1 MRARPAAAV
10 GRRMA
15 GVKDR
20 GRRQEHSVRMSIAE
34 EEIQQIIESR
44 HQAPHAVLGPH
55 YSKQEHR
62 TVIRVF
68 LPQAKEVF
76 AAQRGEGR
84 RTVKHELVKIHP
96 SGLFEGS
103 LSGLL
108 NGNGYWLI
116 VTDQQGAEHTLR
128 DPYAIKR
135 SAFTEEDLAQL
146 AAGEHLQAFRL
157 LGAHPSREGGV
168 DGVWF
173 SLWAPNAA
181 RVSVVGTFNE
191 WDGRLHQMR
200 LLGGSGIWELFIP
213 EVPDGALYKYEIK
226 TQAGNVFLKT
236 DPYATSIEAS
246 PNAAAI
252 VCRLE
257 RAHDWN
263 DQSWRAPRS
272 ESDDLQKTERAIYL
286 FEIDLQAWA
295 GSGGEGAE
303 GAYYR
308 SLASPRLISEVKGK
322 GFTHVLI
329 PLSANPSSH
338 DGLCYA
344 PSRSCG
350 TPADLM
356 ALIDFCHQSDIGVVV
371 PGMGS
376 SIPVDGSALNW
387 FDGTRLYES
396 ETRASGARMR
406 FAFDRGE
413 IKSALLSSVMFWQ
426 IHYHVD
432 AVIVDPFTAALHADC
447 WRERHE
453 RPVPASLIVR
463 GERHPTR
470 LPEHEIQRLVHGRHR
485 DPFAILGPHVGI
497 DDNARIVRAFVP
509 RAEQVYVVMDGYP
522 WLLHQLTSLDTL
534 GLFEGTITP
543 LGAELKYRVQVL
555 EPGGRS
561 DTYRD
566 PYAYRSWL
574 FTLYDRQLFNEGNH
588 YHVFCKLGAH
598 LQTRD
603 GAPGVNFAVWAPN
616 AEGVSVVGR
625 FNNWTGS
632 QHQMKLHEDAGVW
645 ELFVPDLGEGEL
657 YKYEIRTSHGGL
669 CLKADPY
676 AFYCEVAPQTA
687 SIVYAV
693 RGRYRWQDEDWMA
706 RRAVSDMW
714 TSPVA
719 IYEVHVGSWMRTS
732 DGRSLSYTALAE
744 RLVPY
749 VKSLGF
755 THIEL
760 LPIAEHPYEPSWGYQ
775 ISSFYAPTSRFGR
788 PEDLMA
794 FIDRCHQEGIGVIL
808 DWVPAH
814 FPKDAHAL
822 GRFDGTNLYEHA
834 DPRKGEHRDW
844 GTLIFNYGRHEV
856 ENFLI
861 ANAFFWLETYHFD
874 GLRVDAVASMLYLD
888 YSRRPGEWIPNMFGG
903 NENLEAIEFLK
914 HTNSVVHARFPGVML
929 IAEESTAWPRVSK
942 PVDAG
947 GLGFGFKWNMGW
959 MHDVLAYMQEP
970 PERRRQH
977 YRRLTFG
984 FHYAFDENF
993 VLSLSHDEVVH
1004 LKRSLLEKMPG
1015 DEWQAFANLRLLY
1028 AFMYAHP
1035 GKKLMFM
1042 GGEIGQRREWN
1053 HATSLDWPLLELDP
1067 HRGLSRFVA
1076 DLNGL
1081 YRAAPALHEV
1091 DFGREG
1097 FEGIDLDSPEQN
1109 VIAFLR
1115 KARDPRDT
1123 LLFVANFS
1131 AVSYASY
1138 RVGVPFPTFYRELLN
1153 SDAAAYG
1160 GHGRGLPAQG
1170 ATAEEK
1176 AWHGYRFSLS
1186 LPLPP
1191 LTALVLQP
1199 LPAAIPDT
1207 ARCTSMERAGSN
1219 VGTPRQALA

>member
-1 MRARPAAAV
+1 M
-10 GRRMA
+10 
-15 GVKDR
+15 
-20 GRRQEHSVRMSIAE
+20 AE
-34 EEIQQIIESR
+34 EEVQRIIESR

-55 YSKQEHR
+55 YSEQDDR

-76 AAQRGEGR
+76 AAQGTEGKGTR
-84 RTVKHELVKIHP
+84 KHQLVKIHP

-103 LSGLL
+103 LPGLINGSG
-108 NGNGYWLI
+108 YCLI
-116 VTDQQGAEHTLR
+116 VTDEQGAEHTLH
-128 DPYAIKR
+128 DPYAIKI
-135 SAFTEEDLAQL
+135 SAFTEEDLAKL
-146 AAGEHLQAFRL
+146 AAGEHLQAFHL
-157 LGAHPSREGGV
+157 FGAHPRRAGGV
-168 DGVWF
+168 DGVRF

-181 RVSVVGTFNE
+181 RVSVVGTFNQ
-191 WDGRLHQMR
+191 WDGRVHQMR
-200 LLGGSGIWELFIP
+200 LLGLSGIWELFIP
-213 EVPDGALYKYEIK
+213 GVADGALYKYEIK
-226 TQAGNVFLKT
+226 TPAGNVFLKT

-246 PNAAAI
+246 SNAAAI
-252 VCRLE
+252 VCSLE
-257 RAHDWN
+257 QVHHWKDH
-263 DQSWRAPRS
+263 SWLASRFERDVVQKA
-272 ESDDLQKTERAIYL
+272 ESAIYL
-286 FEIDLQAWA
+286 FEIDLKAWA
-295 GSGGEGAE
+295 SIAGEGAE
-303 GAYYR
+303 GAHYR
-308 SLASPRLISEVKGK
+308 SLATPRLISEVKGK
-322 GFTHVLI
+322 GFTHVFI

-338 DGLCYA
+338 DGFGYT

-356 ALIDFCHQSDIGVVV
+356 ALIDFCHQSGLGVVV

-376 SIPVDGSALNW
+376 SMPVDGTALNW
-387 FDGTRLYES
+387 FDGTRLYEDD
-396 ETRASGARMR
+396 TQRTGPRVR
-406 FAFDRGE
+406 FDFARGE
-413 IKSALLSSVMFWQ
+413 IKSAVLSSVTFWQ
-426 IHYHVD
+426 HHYHVD
-432 AVIVDPFTAALHADC
+432 AVLVDPLTAALHADC
-447 WRERHE
+447 WREGHE
-453 RPVPASLIVR
+453 RPAPMLLIVR
-463 GERHPTR
+463 AERHPER

-485 DPFAILGPHVGI
+485 DPFAILGPHAGT
-497 DDNARIVRAFVP
+497 DDNVQIVRAFLP
-509 RAEQVYVVMDGYP
+509 LAEQAYVVMDGYP
-522 WLLHQLTSLDTL
+522 WLRHQLAKVDAR
-534 GLFEGTITP
+534 GLFAGTIAP
-543 LGAELKYRVQVL
+543 LGAEPKYQVQVL
-555 EPGGRS
+555 EPGGS
-561 DTYRD
+561 SYTYRD

-574 FTLYDRQLFNEGNH
+574 FTLYDRQLFHEGNH
-588 YHVFCKLGAH
+588 YHVFRKLGAH
-598 LQTRD
+598 PHVREGET
-603 GAPGVNFAVWAPN
+603 GVSFAVWAPN
-616 AEGVSVVGR
+616 AEGVSVVGS
-625 FNNWTGS
+625 FNSWTGS

-645 ELFVPDLGEGEL
+645 ELFVPGLDEGEL
-657 YKYEIRTSHGGL
+657 YKYEIRTAHGGL

-687 SIVYAV
+687 SIVCEV
-693 RGRYRWQDEDWMA
+693 QGRYRWQDQDWMEK
-706 RRAVSDMW
+706 RAANDMW
-714 TSPVA
+714 QSPVA
-719 IYEVHVGSWMRTS
+719 IYEVHVGSWRRTA
-732 DGRSLSYTALAE
+732 DGQRLFYTALAE

-749 VKSLGF
+749 VKRLGF

-822 GRFDGTNLYEHA
+822 GRFDGTSLYEHA

-888 YSRRPGEWIPNMFGG
+888 YSRLPGEWIPNRFGG

-914 HTNSVVHARFPGVML
+914 HTNSIVHARFPGVML
-929 IAEESTAWPRVSK
+929 MAEESTAWPRVSR
-942 PVDAG
+942 PVEDG

-959 MHDVLAYMQEP
+959 MHDVLTYMQER
-970 PERRRQH
+970 PEHRRQH

-984 FHYAFDENF
+984 FHYAFEENF

-1015 DEWQAFANLRLLY
+1015 DEWQQFANLRLLY
-1028 AFMYAHP
+1028 AFMYVHP
-1035 GKKLMFM
+1035 GKKLLFM

-1053 HATSLDWPLLELDP
+1053 HAASVDWQLLDFEL
-1067 HRGLSRFVA
+1067 HRSLSRFVA

-1081 YRAAPALHEV
+1081 YRSAPALHEV

-1123 LLFVANFS
+1123 VLFVANFS

-1138 RVGVPFPTFYRELLN
+1138 RIGVPFPTFYRELFN
-1153 SDAAAYG
+1153 SDAVAYG
-1160 GHGRGLPAQG
+1160 GRGRGLPAQG

-1199 LPAAIPDT
+1199 LPAAIADT
-1207 ARCTSMERAGSN
+1207 SGYSSIEHAGSDN
-1219 VGTPRQALA
+1219 GSASRGLS